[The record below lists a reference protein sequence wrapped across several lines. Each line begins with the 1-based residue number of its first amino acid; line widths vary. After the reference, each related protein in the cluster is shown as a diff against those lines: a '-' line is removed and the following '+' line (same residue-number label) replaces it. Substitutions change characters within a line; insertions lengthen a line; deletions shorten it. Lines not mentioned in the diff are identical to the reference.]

1 MSAWQLQ
8 TKGETL
14 DLIDFG
20 YINAELSC
28 LNEFAEISN
37 NVDLI
42 SKIENFNKK
51 ASNLLKEY
59 YVLEEEMSK
68 VIEDNNLDFIA

>member
-8 TKGETL
+8 TKDETL

-28 LNEFAEISN
+28 LNEFAESC
-37 NVDLI
+37 NVSI
-42 SKIENFNKK
+42 IKKKIELFNQK
-51 ASNLLKEY
+51 AVSLLKEY
-59 YVLEEEMSK
+59 YALEEEMSK
-68 VIEDNNLDFIA
+68 LIEDNNLDFIA